1 MAWWGHSVS
10 KGEWIYTHLVDI
22 KLLTLRPLLF
32 GTQMSGTQ
40 GSLNGPGGRQPGTLT
55 SKPLNQP
62 WDCRRVPGGPC
73 KRSCSAELSF
83 QRARYLV
90 SRLDVEDVQ
99 KKNEVE
105 GGGGWDHGQGLASAS
120 SIMEAMEEFEDVTC
134 VWKAWLWLQ

>member
-62 WDCRRVPGGPC
+62 CDCGRVWW
-73 KRSCSAELSF
+73 A
-83 QRARYLV
+83 
-90 SRLDVEDVQ
+90 VQ
-99 KKNEVE
+99 TVLLC
-105 GGGGWDHGQGLASAS
+105 GDFLPAGAIS
-120 SIMEAMEEFEDVTC
+120 SEQVRC
-134 VWKAWLWLQ
+134 

>member
-1 MAWWGHSVS
+1 MS

-22 KLLTLRPLLF
+22 KLLTLRPLLS

-40 GSLNGPGGRQPGTLT
+40 GSFNGPGGRQPGTLT

-62 WDCRRVPGGPC
+62 WDCGRVPGGLC
-73 KRSCSAELSF
+73 KWSCSAERSF

-99 KKNEVE
+99 KKNE

-120 SIMEAMEEFEDVTC
+120 SIMEAMGGFEDVTC
-134 VWKAWLWLQ
+134 VWKARLWLQ